1 MQDKVSFKE
10 KNRPSQKWHTHCIQ
24 HVDFCS
30 MINLYYG
37 ELDFDWAIVEQNKIY
52 ETSFKNLKDTCMI
65 PFTQDFFHLNIVF
78 LSNEFE
84 LLANQ
89 FIRNV
94 DVSVLSK
101 TKFDESF

>member
-10 KNRPSQKWHTHCIQ
+10 KNRPSQKWLTHCIQ

-37 ELDFDWAIVEQNKIY
+37 ELDFHWAIMEQNKIY

-65 PFTQDFFHLNIVF
+65 PFTQDFFG
-78 LSNEFE
+78 S
-84 LLANQ
+84 
-89 FIRNV
+89 
-94 DVSVLSK
+94 SK
-101 TKFDESF
+101 YCFFKQWIWITS